1 MILNGILTMLSCKN
15 KSLLSMMHFP
25 DASSV
30 PAPTTPLLTKR
41 HRLFQT
47 YHPTS
52 QWAAAFFRSSPL
64 FIKRHRT
71 FTSTHPNFLMTP
83 NSPSHYVGP
92 LVRLLPPHTTF
103 TLRGTVRSPAPQ
115 TFTLC
120 GTVRSPAPQAF
131 MLRGTIRSPA
141 PQTFTLRGIVL
152 CRLSFTPRRPQF
164 FNTQVSPDLPVLL
177 NIFIATFGV
186 PLLYFS
192 PKSKFLF
199 LSKK

>member
-1 MILNGILTMLSCKN
+1 MLSCKN
-15 KSLLSMMHFP
+15 KSLLSMMHFS

-92 LVRLLPPHTTF
+92 LVRLLPP
-103 TLRGTVRSPAPQ
+103 
-115 TFTLC
+115 
-120 GTVRSPAPQAF
+120 
-131 MLRGTIRSPA
+131 
-141 PQTFTLRGIVL
+141 
-152 CRLSFTPRRPQF
+152 TPPLHYVGPF
-164 FNTQVSPDLPVLL
+164 
-177 NIFIATFGV
+177 V
-186 PLLYFS
+186 PLLPKPSRYVAPFVRLLLKPSCYVGPFVRLLPKPLRYVASFFAAS
-192 PKSKFLF
+192 PLLRDVPSSSTPKYRLTCPFF
-199 LSKK
+199 